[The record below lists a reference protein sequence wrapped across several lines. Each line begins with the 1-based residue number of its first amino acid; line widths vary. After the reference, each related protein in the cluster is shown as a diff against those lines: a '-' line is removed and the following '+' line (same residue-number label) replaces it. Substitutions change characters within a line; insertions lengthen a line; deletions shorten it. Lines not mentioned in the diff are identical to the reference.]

1 MQLSDVARQTDLQN
15 FPYYST
21 YTLDYSDAAVRL
33 LSQMHTDIIK
43 DPEVQDHIRG
53 LVKVATDAKQK
64 AQKAQKAQCEVAG
77 AMQALQMALAKGC
90 IQSGS
95 G

>member
-1 MQLSDVARQTDLQN
+1 MCRVGVLCAPCDVQLSDIARQTDLQN

-43 DPEVQDHIRG
+43 DPEVQAAIKG
-53 LVKVATDAKQK
+53 LVKIATDVEQK
-64 AQKAQKAQCEVAG
+64 AQRVQCQVAG
-77 AMQALQMALAKGC
+77 AMQAV
-90 IQSGS
+90 
-95 G
+95 